1 MEEIIRT
8 NQELCKQLAEDD
20 EIISEYKARIKSLER
35 DLEYLEKEKKEL
47 SIQLKKTLKDVKYKE
62 EALEDKILTLKARIK
77 EITLHQ
83 RKMAL
88 NTPQPPAPNELI
100 DLYDKVLDNNGHID
114 DYSNG
119 DTQIWDILSAQNIRS
134 MSRHTAH
141 VEPLISKLLLLDV
154 RMTGFAKYKFA
165 GLLN

>member
-35 DLEYLEKEKKEL
+35 DLEY
-47 SIQLKKTLKDVKYKE
+47 S
-62 EALEDKILTLKARIK
+62 LEDKILTLKARIK